1 MRLPF
6 SYSYLLAVA
15 VATMLLVG
23 FLIWLHRRL
32 TASKVAEVP
41 FPTQTHDV
49 REHEFYTEYLM
60 PLLVFER
67 DYPSFIAI
75 LSLVISRFPIS
86 RFTIQ
91 PEIRSALGF
100 LRDASFKGGE
110 DRQIASVMCVV
121 VNAFVNDPDVEYD
134 LRLQLPDLLTKF
146 LEEVSRIPHHGTAE
160 TAMP

>member
-1 MRLPF
+1 MNIPF
-6 SYSYLLAVA
+6 SYGYLLG
-15 VATMLLVG
+15 ATLAAGAIILLVVVLRHK
-23 FLIWLHRRL
+23 FAVRV
-32 TASKVAEVP
+32 TECP
-41 FPTQTHDV
+41 FPADTHQV

-60 PLLVFER
+60 PLLVFEK

-100 LRDASFKGGE
+100 LRDASFNGGE

-121 VNAFVNDPDVEYD
+121 VNSFVNDPDVEYD
-134 LRLQLPDLLTKF
+134 LRLQLPDLLNKF
-146 LEEVSRIPHHGTAE
+146 LEEASRIPHHA
-160 TAMP
+160 A

>member
-1 MRLPF
+1 MTIPF

-15 VATMLLVG
+15 FAAILLIV
-23 FLIWLHRRL
+23 FLIWLHRAWA
-32 TASKVAEVP
+32 ASKVTEVP

-60 PLLVFER
+60 PLLVFEK

-86 RFTIQ
+86 RFTAQ
-91 PEIRSALGF
+91 PDIRSALAF

-134 LRLQLPDLLTKF
+134 LRLQLPDLLNKF
-146 LEEVSRIPHHGTAE
+146 LEEASRIPHRA
-160 TAMP
+160 A